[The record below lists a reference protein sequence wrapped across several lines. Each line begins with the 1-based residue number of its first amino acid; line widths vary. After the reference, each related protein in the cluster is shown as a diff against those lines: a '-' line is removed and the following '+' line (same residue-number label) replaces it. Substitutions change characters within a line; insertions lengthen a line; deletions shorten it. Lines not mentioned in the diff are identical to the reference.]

1 MRKNRKKKKLSY
13 GGLRCIVIL
22 SGNENISEERARK
35 KEDAQK
41 KYIFEYADAH
51 DLIPMA
57 VIRRGVMGQSVM
69 NGMYDRAIRM
79 MCCGRAEAVLLSY
92 MASVSRDT
100 EDAYIKVGKAVG
112 AGFRVITVD
121 EGELRLDLYQPEG
134 SEVDKKCVI
143 WK

>member
-22 SGNENISEERARK
+22 SGNEKRNEDTAKRK
-35 KEDAQK
+35 ENAQR

-57 VIRRGVMGQSVM
+57 VVRTGVMGQSVVYS
-69 NGMYDRAIRM
+69 MYDRAIRM
-79 MCCGRAEAVLLSY
+79 MSCGRAEAVLLSN
-92 MASVSRDT
+92 MAAVSRDIT
-100 EDAYIKVGKAVG
+100 DAYVKVGKAVG

-121 EGELRLDLYQPEG
+121 EGELKLGLYQPEG
-134 SEVDKKCVI
+134 SEVDKNA
-143 WK
+143 

>member
-22 SGNENISEERARK
+22 SSNDNDNEERARK
-35 KEDAQK
+35 KEDAQR

-69 NGMYDRAIRM
+69 NSMYDNTIYM
-79 MCCGRAEAVLLSY
+79 MCCGRAEALLLCN

-100 EDAYIKVGKAVG
+100 ADAYVKVGKAVG
-112 AGFRVITVD
+112 AGFRVVTVD
-121 EGELRLDLYQPEG
+121 EGELKLNLYQTEESG
-134 SEVDKKCVI
+134 VDKNA
-143 WK
+143 